1 MAGHLDVL
9 MSMFPQKM
17 FLDINDIAKLLNVS
31 KGHIYNLSSA
41 KKLPFKLYDDTDKI
55 QVSIVEM
62 ARYLDSKLEQVERE
76 PIKRE
81 DIQVVQKRGPGRPRG
96 GSIRLTMA
104 FQSQLSLA
112 IIREEVHQAF
122 GVLQEQVE
130 SLEFTDD
137 QRPCATKLDEAKDSF
152 SASALSARNYL
163 NASLLQVQLGTK
175 PEKKG
180 GRFKP

>member
-17 FLDINDIAKLLNVS
+17 FLDIDDIAKLLNVS

-55 QVSIVEM
+55 QVSIIEM
-62 ARYLDSKLEQVERE
+62 GRYLDSKLDAVERQ
-76 PIKRE
+76 PLKRE
-81 DIQVVQKRGPGRPRG
+81 DIQVVQKKKSGRPRG
-96 GSIRLTMA
+96 GKIQLTMA

-122 GVLQEQVE
+122 SSLQEQAE
-130 SLEFTDD
+130 SLEFEDD
-137 QRPCATKLDEAKDSF
+137 KQPCVSQLEEARHNF
-152 SASALSARNYL
+152 VASALNARNYL
-163 NASLLQVQLGTK
+163 NAALLQVQLGVN
-175 PEKKG
+175 PVEKVK
-180 GRFKP
+180 RFKA

>member
-41 KKLPFKLYDDTDKI
+41 KKLPFKLYDDIDKI
-55 QVSIVEM
+55 QVSIIEM
-62 ARYLDSKLEQVERE
+62 ARYLDSKLEQERG

-81 DIQVVQKRGPGRPRG
+81 DIQVVQKKKGRGRPRG
-96 GSIRLTMA
+96 GNIRLTMA

-112 IIREEVHQAF
+112 IVREEVHQAF
-122 GVLQEQVE
+122 GALQEEVE
-130 SLEFTDD
+130 SLEFADD
-137 QRPCATKLDEAKDSF
+137 KQPCAQKLDEAKKSF
-152 SASALSARNYL
+152 FASASQARSHI
-163 NASLLQVQLGTK
+163 NAAFLRVQLGGK
-175 PEKKG
+175 PAAKG
-180 GRFKP
+180 RGIKA